1 MKRLFALMLA
11 MLLTVSLVACG
22 GEEAAPEGTT
32 GAPTVGTTEPQAE
45 SAFLVGYGREKFT
58 PKNSVQLYGY
68 GGDERL
74 STNVLDDVYVTCI
87 AMTDVE
93 GNTLLLYSADL
104 CSSDGQTTK
113 QVIRKTAKE
122 YGIPEENVYF
132 SSTHNHS
139 APALASV
146 SDLVMNAAM
155 ASSKAA
161 LDSRKPAKM
170 FIGTRETVG
179 LNFVR
184 HYVMEDGEVIG
195 DNHGIPNGR
204 KYVGHVTEADN
215 QMQLIRFERE
225 GAKDVVMM
233 NFQAHLNMAAKDF
246 YSISAD
252 FVGYCRTA
260 IEKKL
265 DCEFMYLQGACGN
278 LNPTSYISGE
288 TASGDRNPVKH
299 GELLAEAAYNAMD
312 ELQPAELGLIQV
324 KTTEFPAKHADNE
337 PGIVAQMPKW
347 QEVFDATGSA
357 WQAREASG
365 GMIDSKFELG
375 AISSRA
381 SKAGQTTDVHI
392 AAMTIGDVSFLSAP
406 YEMFD
411 TNAMYIKDNDPYDIT
426 FIMCYSG
433 GDGYGYIASDAAFDY
448 GCYEVDTRTFERGT
462 AEQLADTY
470 VQMLNELHG

>member
-1 MKRLFALMLA
+1 MKRLFACLLA
-11 MLLTVSLVACG
+11 MVMVLSLAACG
-22 GEEAAPEGTT
+22 GAESPATTEATDNG
-32 GAPTVGTTEPQAE
+32 TEPQAAA
-45 SAFLVGYGREKFT
+45 SFTVGYGREKFT

-74 STNVLDDVYVTCI
+74 STNVLDDVYITCV
-87 AMTDVE
+87 AMTDAE
-93 GNTLLLYSADL
+93 GNTLILYSADL

-170 FIGTRETVG
+170 YIGTRETVG

-184 HYVMEDGEVIG
+184 HYEMEDGEVIG

-204 KYVGHVTEADN
+204 KYKGHVTEADN

-246 YSISAD
+246 TSISAD

-260 IEKKL
+260 IEKKM
-265 DCEFMYLQGACGN
+265 DCEFMFLQGACGN
-278 LNPTSYISGE
+278 LNPTSYIADE

-299 GELLAEAAYNAMD
+299 GELLAEAAYNTMD
-312 ELQPAELGLIQV
+312 KMQPAELGLIQV
-324 KTTEFPAKHADNE
+324 KTAEVPAKHADNE

-357 WQAREASG
+357 WEAREASG
-365 GMIDSKFELG
+365 GMIDSKYELG

-411 TNAMYIKDNDPYDIT
+411 TNGMYIKDNDKYDIT
-426 FIMCYSG
+426 FIMCYSSG
-433 GDGYGYIASDAAFDY
+433 ECYGYIPSDAAFDY
-448 GCYEVDTRTFERGT
+448 GCYEVDTRVFERGT
-462 AEQLADTY
+462 AEDLANKY
-470 VQMLNELHG
+470 VELLNELHG